1 MTEDHPQEY
10 AYLRLPP
17 HEEVRSCVGLV
28 LAGMA
33 ARARV
38 GVGGLEEAV
47 EVLEGFH
54 SDDAPTRFR
63 FSLAGDGV
71 LAEDVW
77 GRVCRELDFPVYI
90 EAVHRLYQADGGD
103 LDQIVQGLPAARELA
118 G

>member
-1 MTEDHPQEY
+1 MHRTKIHRQITPSNAKEGIDLTEDHPQEY

-17 HEEVRSCVGLV
+17 HEELRSCVGLV

-54 SDDAPTRFR
+54 ADDAPTRFR

-71 LAEDVW
+71 LAEVEEPATGGSTETTW
-77 GRVCRELDFPVYI
+77 RTVVELVS
-90 EAVHRLYQADGGD
+90 
-103 LDQIVQGLPAARELA
+103 
-118 G
+118 

>member
-1 MTEDHPQEY
+1 MSPSNVKEGIDLSEDHPQEY

-17 HEEVRSCVGLV
+17 YEELRPCVGLV

-54 SDDAPTRFR
+54 ADGAPTRFR

-71 LAEDVW
+71 LAEVEEPATGGSTQTSW
-77 GRVCRELDFPVYI
+77 RTVVELVS
-90 EAVHRLYQADGGD
+90 
-103 LDQIVQGLPAARELA
+103 
-118 G
+118 

>member
-17 HEEVRSCVGLV
+17 HEELRSCVGLV

-54 SDDAPTRFR
+54 AGDAPTRFR
-63 FSLAGDGV
+63 FSLANEGV
-71 LAEDVW
+71 LAEV
-77 GRVCRELDFPVYI
+77 EEPV
-90 EAVHRLYQADGGD
+90 ADGSD
-103 LDQIVQGLPAARELA
+103 DTRWRTVVEMVS
-118 G
+118 

>member
-1 MTEDHPQEY
+1 LTQDRPKEY

-17 HEEVRSCVGLV
+17 HEELRSCVGLV

-54 SDDAPTRFR
+54 AGEAPTRFR
-63 FSLAGDGV
+63 FSLAGEGV
-71 LAEDVW
+71 RAEV
-77 GRVCRELDFPVYI
+77 EEP
-90 EAVHRLYQADGGD
+90 AADGSGE
-103 LDQIVQGLPAARELA
+103 ARWRTVVELVS
-118 G
+118 